1 MKRHPQW
8 EGDLDNVSEMCDSDD
23 EDEVEEKYEI
33 PDIDQ
38 IERIRLLSNAFAWL
52 EKQKS
57 SAKSVKLHENF
68 VF

>member
-1 MKRHPQW
+1 LKRHPKW
-8 EGDLDNVSEMCDSDD
+8 EGDLDNISDMCDSDD
-23 EDEVEEKYEI
+23 EDEAKEYEI

-52 EKQKS
+52 EKEKL
-57 SAKSVKLHENF
+57 SANSFKLHDNF

>member
-23 EDEVEEKYEI
+23 EDEAEVEEHEI

-38 IERIRLLSNAFAWL
+38 IERIRLLSNAFMWL
-52 EKQKS
+52 EKEKL
-57 SAKSVKLHENF
+57 SAKSFNLIA
-68 VF
+68 